1 MPSGTMLRFTG
12 ALAAMVLLIA
22 GALWGVQWAR
32 EAWGNRETEE
42 AEQVVEVNPYLHHQL
57 DQNTAYVLANQYME
71 ARSDEEARKVLLEV
85 FRHIGVGVYTHDGQ
99 RVLAGSERGPN
110 DLWMYDFH
118 WKILAREGRRATGIS
133 FADYSHMIGQFL
145 MELPDPQQ
153 LQPILFVALNTRY
166 EEAQKNPS
174 DPRNFNVLF
183 MDGLARRHVRPYSF
197 GDAND
202 ASISQ
207 AFLDPIQTY
216 LLLLEFFARPP
227 ASRAASWLPA
237 WDLVPKAH
245 ADGVCDLIKGDAQG
259 NFGAGVD
266 TISVFTEHVSGMVGK
281 ITQVIGNVTGVV
293 GFAGDLLTL
302 YGIDIRVLPQPYTI
316 HLIHDEPYIAGIQAT
331 VTFDGEIASD
341 QVLKCGWLAG
351 KKMPVKGPLPGVIL
365 TWEFSPALPWP
376 LVMNSEMLN
385 FRVPHAGGFSTRTD
399 AGGSSVYLIDPRPC
413 PQKEGRR
420 VGRDYMATVSARVV
434 TADIPTPAGLG
445 LGLILKFGPGMLEY
459 FMGGRKGYARFRAEW
474 HEKKPPERQY

>member
-1 MPSGTMLRFTG
+1 
-12 ALAAMVLLIA
+12 
-22 GALWGVQWAR
+22 
-32 EAWGNRETEE
+32 
-42 AEQVVEVNPYLHHQL
+42 
-57 DQNTAYVLANQYME
+57 
-71 ARSDEEARKVLLEV
+71 
-85 FRHIGVGVYTHDGQ
+85 
-99 RVLAGSERGPN
+99 
-110 DLWMYDFH
+110 
-118 WKILAREGRRATGIS
+118 
-133 FADYSHMIGQFL
+133 
-145 MELPDPQQ
+145 
-153 LQPILFVALNTRY
+153 
-166 EEAQKNPS
+166 
-174 DPRNFNVLF
+174 
-183 MDGLARRHVRPYSF
+183 
-197 GDAND
+197 
-202 ASISQ
+202 
-207 AFLDPIQTY
+207 
-216 LLLLEFFARPP
+216 
-227 ASRAASWLPA
+227 
-237 WDLVPKAH
+237 
-245 ADGVCDLIKGDAQG
+245 
-259 NFGAGVD
+259 VD